1 MPTLHNAHLD
11 GSPFFWGA
19 GPVGVLLLHGFT
31 ATPVEV
37 RSLAERLCDRGY
49 TVAGPLLPGHG
60 TVPEDLNRV
69 RWQDWVDVAEGSYQ
83 QLAGQCD
90 RVFIAG
96 ESMGGVVALYLAS
109 EHPEALGVMVY
120 APAIELTLGR
130 FGRFALRIVAPF
142 VPWRPK
148 PGLDEEE
155 RWQGYRVDPLRGAGQ
170 LLRLQRETR
179 RRLARIRQPLMVVM
193 ARLDTTVDPGA
204 GKIILDGVRSETK
217 ELYWME
223 QSRHV
228 ILLGPELDQ
237 VTDLTLRFMTQ
248 ALEARSGAEA

>member
-1 MPTLHNAHLD
+1 
-11 GSPFFWGA
+11 
-19 GPVGVLLLHGFT
+19 LHGFT
-31 ATPVEV
+31 ATPIEV
-37 RSLAERLCDRGY
+37 RSLAERLRDCGY

-69 RWQDWVDVAEGSYQ
+69 RWQDWVDAAEDSYG

-90 RVFIAG
+90 CVFLAG

-109 EHPEALGVMVY
+109 EHSEASGVMVY
-120 APAIELTLGR
+120 APAIELPLGR
-130 FGRFALRIVAPF
+130 FGRFVLRVASPF
-142 VPWRPK
+142 VPWRTK

-155 RWQGYRVDPLRGAGQ
+155 KWQGYRVDPLRGAGQ

-179 RRLARIRQPLMVVM
+179 RRLAQIHQPLMAVM
-193 ARLDTTVDPGA
+193 ARLDTTVDPRA
-204 GKIILDGVRSETK
+204 GEIILDGVRSETK

-237 VTDLTLRFMTQ
+237 VTELTLRFMGQ
-248 ALEARSGAEA
+248 VLETRGRAEA